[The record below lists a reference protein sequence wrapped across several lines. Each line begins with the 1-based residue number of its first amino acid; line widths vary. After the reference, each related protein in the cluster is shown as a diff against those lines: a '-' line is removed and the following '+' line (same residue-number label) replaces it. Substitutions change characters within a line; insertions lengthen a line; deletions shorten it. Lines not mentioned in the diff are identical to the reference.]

1 MKKKY
6 IQPTTKAVR
15 VRIENHIATI
25 SGGGGENANGTIDPN
40 ITGEG
45 GDDVLGKEDVGF
57 GW

>member
-25 SGGGGENANGTIDPN
+25 SGGGGDTANGTLDPSV
-40 ITGEG
+40 TGEG
-45 GDDVLGKEDVGF
+45 GTDVLGKEDF

>member
-6 IQPTTKAVR
+6 IQPTTKAIR

-25 SGGGGENANGTIDPN
+25 SGGGGDTITGTLDPN
-40 ITGEG
+40 ETGTG
-45 GDDVLGKEDVGF
+45 GDNVLGKEDF